1 MQVLVQVRHE
11 LLTGIMTKLE
21 TELAS
26 CERNTDTTKD
36 KVEHLSEM
44 LAKLEKAQNSMDE
57 KLKRCGMERKAV
69 QSEVASIDKAFMKAS
84 AQNVE
89 VEEKMMSVLGDHT
102 TVEKGSS
109 GTAKE
114 IQHLRKSVR
123 FSAPLACSRRHES
136 GVCATSAFLS
146 AV

>member
-1 MQVLVQVRHE
+1 MQRSACRQQCASKFATAAPMQVLVQVRHE

-114 IQHLRKSVR
+114 
-123 FSAPLACSRRHES
+123 
-136 GVCATSAFLS
+136 LS
-146 AV
+146 LIHISEPTRPY